1 LKFKLIQLKSQNNF
15 FDFRPTQLY
24 YLYLR
29 RACEN
34 LRDPPKNA
42 ADRPAQNMAGKP
54 AKQARHRARR
64 VNPPKVTAGKHCG
77 VIRRRFF

>member
-34 LRDPPKNA
+34 LRDSPKNA

-64 VNPPKVTAGKHCG
+64 VNIVVSSGAVSFSERSLMET
-77 VIRRRFF
+77 